1 MQHERTGNKYTH
13 TNMAKKTSFKFNGKL
28 FGSRLYKRIAD
39 EQTERLKAYAASEI
53 VNIVL
58 SKAFDDRTKN
68 LADSYVWCVYFQGKR
83 KGSGTY
89 GKKGAT
95 KTSLLHEFSPEMSVP
110 VDGRKAANE
119 FVKAYKPTETSG
131 WEIVFAACA
140 PYGAYLEGG
149 FTLHGKRYQ
158 FDVMSQR
165 YDQIKN
171 DLSPL
176 CKVTFMVN
184 PPKY

>member
-1 MQHERTGNKYTH
+1 
-13 TNMAKKTSFKFNGKL
+13 MAKSRFKFDGKL

-39 EQTERLKAYAASEI
+39 EQTARLMAYAEQELP
-53 VNIVL
+53 NIVL
-58 SKAFDDRTKN
+58 SKVFDDRTKN
-68 LADSYVWCVYFQGKR
+68 LVDSYIWCVYQGGKR
-83 KGSGTY
+83 KGCGTL
-89 GKKGAT
+89 GKKSAT
-95 KTSLLHEFSPEMSVP
+95 KNSLLHEYSPEISVS
-110 VDGRKAANE
+110 VNGRKAAMD
-119 FVKAYKPTETSG
+119 FAKAYVPTETQG

-149 FTLHGKRYQ
+149 FTFHGKRYQ

-165 YDQIKN
+165 YDHIKN

-176 CKVTFMVN
+176 CKVTFHVN